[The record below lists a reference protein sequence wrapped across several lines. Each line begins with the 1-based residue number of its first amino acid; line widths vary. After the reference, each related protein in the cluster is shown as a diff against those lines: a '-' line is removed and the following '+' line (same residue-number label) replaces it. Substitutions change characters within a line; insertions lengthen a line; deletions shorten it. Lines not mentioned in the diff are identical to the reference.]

1 MDWRGGSAMLLAAL
15 LAGCANNQQ
24 FSRPQGG
31 ADYAMA
37 TTGSTTAQADPS
49 FRVNELR
56 PGLSKAELQAM
67 YPGRLA
73 FDSGDAR
80 NEMYFVEPLGI
91 SPQSR
96 TLRDRLVLWLSDGR
110 LANFEVMR
118 TDEAVA
124 VAAPAPTRAPAAKQP
139 VGKFVVQ
146 IAAPRSEAE
155 ARAAIDQMRSKFP
168 SLLGQQ
174 WATINRVSLP
184 QGEFYR
190 VLIGPLGSA
199 QQAAQLCSS
208 LKAQGAECFI
218 RGT

>member
-1 MDWRGGSAMLLAAL
+1 MGWRVGGVMLLAAL
-15 LAGCANNQQ
+15 LAGCADNRL
-24 FSRPQGG
+24 FHGSQGQS
-31 ADYAMA
+31 DYAMA
-37 TTGSTTAQADPS
+37 TPGPMTAQADPS

-73 FDSGDAR
+73 FDSGDAH

-91 SPQSR
+91 APQTR
-96 TLRDRLVLWLSDGR
+96 TPRDRLVLWLNDGR
-110 LANFEVMR
+110 LASFEVMR

-124 VAAPAPTRAPAAKQP
+124 VAAPAPAASQP
-139 VGKFVVQ
+139 VGKFGVQ
-146 IAAPRSEAE
+146 IAARRSEAE
-155 ARAAIDQMRSKFP
+155 ARAAIDEMRAKFP
-168 SLLGQQ
+168 SLLGHE

-184 QGEFYR
+184 QGVFYR
-190 VLIGPLGSA
+190 VTVGPLGSA

-208 LKAQGAECFI
+208 LKAQGAACFI